1 MLTQA
6 ANLALTNPPAIFS
19 PTASFGTVTNAI
31 EYGVAA
37 ILDDVT
43 VADDEKSFRQFES
56 TERLVYP
63 FMQRNEVRIPPV
75 KNEIAAINTQV
86 PDDPDPRI

>member
-1 MLTQA
+1 M
-6 ANLALTNPPAIFS
+6 ALTNPPAIFS

-37 ILDDVT
+37 ILDAVT
-43 VADDEKSFRQFES
+43 EADDEKILRQFES

-75 KNEIAAINTQV
+75 KNEIAAINSQEG
-86 PDDPDPRI
+86 DDPDCRI